1 MFNLGPS
8 EMVVF
13 GIIAILLF
21 GSKLP
26 EVARNLG
33 ASYRDFKKSIGDFQ
47 REFQNWDRME
57 PPRKTVAKSYEEA
70 TSSSVVNTPKFTP
83 PPADQEQAPTDQE
96 QA

>member
-13 GIIAILLF
+13 GIVAILLF

-57 PPRKTVAKSYEEA
+57 PPRKPVVRSIEEQ
-70 TSSSVVNTPKFTP
+70 TPSSVGNIPKFTP
-83 PPADQEQAPTDQE
+83 PPDDSDSTSP
-96 QA
+96 